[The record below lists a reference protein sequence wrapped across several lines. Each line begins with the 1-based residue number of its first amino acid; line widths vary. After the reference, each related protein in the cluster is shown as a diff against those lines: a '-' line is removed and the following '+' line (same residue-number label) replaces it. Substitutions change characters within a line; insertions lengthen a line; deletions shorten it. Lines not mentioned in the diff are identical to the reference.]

1 MALITQNFRL
11 NSLANQYA
19 AALYNHI
26 SATSGDHFMINANG
40 QQIQV
45 SIVGGAQGVRDLIN
59 GYVLEALRDNYPQQW
74 EAIGIQLFSKCV
86 HGGAL
91 TTRGREIWQSIV
103 NDMSD
108 TVAGNM

>member
-19 AALYNHI
+19 SALYNHI
-26 SATSGDHFMINANG
+26 SATSGDHFMINAND

-45 SIVGGAQGVRDLIN
+45 NIVGGAQGVRDLIN
-59 GYVLEALRDNYPQQW
+59 GYSLEALRDNYPQQW
-74 EAIGIQLFSKCV
+74 EAIGIQLLSKCI
-86 HGGAL
+86 HGNDL
-91 TTRGREIWQSIV
+91 TTHGREIWQSMV

>member
-26 SATSGDHFMINANG
+26 SAISGDHFMINANG

-45 SIVGGAQGVRDLIN
+45 NIVGGTQGVRDLIN
-59 GYVLEALRDNYPQQW
+59 GYALEALRDNYPQQW

-91 TTRGREIWQSIV
+91 TTRGREIWQSMV

>member
-1 MALITQNFRL
+1 MAVITQNFRL

-40 QQIQV
+40 QPIQV
-45 SIVGGAQGVRDLIN
+45 NIVGGAQGVRDLIN
-59 GYVLEALRDNYPQQW
+59 GYALEALRDNYPQQW
-74 EAIGIQLFSKCV
+74 ETIGIQLLSKCV
-86 HGGAL
+86 HGDVL
-91 TTRGREIWQSIV
+91 TTHGRETWQSMV

>member
-26 SATSGDHFMINANG
+26 SATSGDHFMINANS

-45 SIVGGAQGVRDLIN
+45 NIVGGAQGVRDLIN
-59 GYVLEALRDNYPQQW
+59 GYALEAIRDSNPQCW
-74 EAIGIQLFSKCV
+74 EAIGIQLLSKCV
-86 HGGAL
+86 HGDEL
-91 TTRGREIWQSIV
+91 TTRGREIWQSMV